1 METYGDKSKK
11 ASMERKEYLKKSLKA
26 VGVGMKKVA
35 DYVVPPK
42 TAEQIEYEKKLKKQT
57 QEEYRKQYLKS
68 AISETKKKAKM
79 AAKAKY
85 DPEMKK
91 KSIKSNEDAMDMI
104 MKL

>member
-1 METYGDKSKK
+1 M
-11 ASMERKEYLKKSLKA
+11 
-26 VGVGMKKVA
+26 A
-35 DYVVPPK
+35 DYPSPQPPSLIQK
-42 TAEQIEYEKKLKKQT
+42 GRGLKET
-57 QEEYRKQYLKS
+57 GWFVEEYRKQYLKS